1 LTWSTV
7 ELVGRQ
13 HASSSAAP
21 AASND
26 NTIEDLFQDM
36 GTNDDVGGDGDK
48 DAAMKDP
55 ESVELMAEIAY
66 RLDEDVILFG
76 NSR

>member
-1 LTWSTV
+1 
-7 ELVGRQ
+7 
-13 HASSSAAP
+13 
-21 AASND
+21 
-26 NTIEDLFQDM
+26 M